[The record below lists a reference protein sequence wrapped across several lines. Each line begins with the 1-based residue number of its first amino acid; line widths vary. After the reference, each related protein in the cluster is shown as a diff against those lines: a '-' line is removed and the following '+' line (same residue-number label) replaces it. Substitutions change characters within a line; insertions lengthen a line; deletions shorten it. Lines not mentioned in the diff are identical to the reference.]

1 MNCTFSAKLFT
12 NKKLLNWHI
21 RRVQK
26 TEPNE
31 SDRSFSCGH
40 CETQFTRV
48 TSVLRH
54 LRLQHNFL
62 EKYRCQECARIFDT
76 NASLQEHSTE
86 NHGTISV
93 QQSETNPGDWGIP
106 ALVTTSSAMNSYFN
120 IHRFD
125 FTSQTVDPFAF
136 LIGHIGEIIS
146 FINDKLSN
154 VHMTRVG
161 LCMQVK
167 MVKPLTRETAE
178 PFLSTVLL
186 SLAQFVTEDDV
197 YNLTDQII
205 TQLNIFSTGGSG
217 WIVETPLQFDI
228 KTSKTPRLGGSS
240 YIPTPPDLCA
250 RIPRHCILNIRN
262 LYDNYCFLYS
272 VAAALFPA

>member
-1 MNCTFSAKLFT
+1 M
-12 NKKLLNWHI
+12 H
-21 RRVQK
+21 K

-31 SDRSFSCGH
+31 SVRLFSCGH
-40 CETQFTRV
+40 CETKFTQV
-48 TSVLRH
+48 KSVLRH
-54 LRLQHNFL
+54 LRQQHTYSQN
-62 EKYRCQECARIFDT
+62 YRCQECARIFGT

-86 NHGTISV
+86 NHATCSS
-93 QQSETNPGDWGIP
+93 QQSATNPGDWGIP
-106 ALVTTSSAMNSYFN
+106 ALVTTSSAINSYFN
-120 IHRFD
+120 VHRFD

-167 MVKPLTRETAE
+167 LVKPLTGETTE
-178 PFLSTVLL
+178 PFFNTVLL
-186 SLAQFVTEDDV
+186 SLAQVVTEDDV
-197 YNLTDQII
+197 YNLIDQII
-205 TQLNIFSTGGSG
+205 SQLNIFSTGGSG
-217 WIVETPLQFDI
+217 WIVEKILRFDI

-250 RIPRHCILNIRN
+250 RISRHCLLNIRN

-272 VAAALFPA
+272 VAAALFPAEKKSSVTQELY